1 MSAVQIATIVAA
13 LALLT
18 FLIVMAMPKKSED
31 YTMPKKATLDL
42 KLLKPGFMYDPLGRI
57 VPIKKQSTGQQR

>member
-31 YTMPKKATLDL
+31 YAMPTKKATLKPSVNKSD
-42 KLLKPGFMYDPLGRI
+42 KLEKV